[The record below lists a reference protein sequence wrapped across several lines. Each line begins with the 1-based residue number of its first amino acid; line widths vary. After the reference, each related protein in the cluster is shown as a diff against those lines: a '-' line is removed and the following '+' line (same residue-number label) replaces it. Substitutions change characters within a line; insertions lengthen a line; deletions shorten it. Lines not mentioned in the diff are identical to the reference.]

1 MKIQEIMDKIYAF
14 HPSLNER
21 EETTIDGLKIGNPD
35 QECTGIATGIFAS
48 VEVIEQAHAAG
59 ANLLV
64 VHEPVFY
71 DHFDKDEARVHN
83 EVAKKKVELCEKYG
97 MVIIRDHDHIHAHR
111 PDGIY
116 YGVMTELGIQAY
128 LKSDLLAPRDPEK
141 FGFFFEFPGEGIPVK
156 EFAAL
161 WQKKL
166 GLKNVRLIGNPET
179 MVKRMG
185 WGGHCLPDSRGEIK
199 KVEAMDVD
207 LYIPGECIDWE
218 IAEYYKDAG
227 GFGLNKCMM
236 LTGHFNK
243 EELGMKHAVTW
254 ISRLVDYK
262 IPVIYCSNHDMY
274 WYLQNID

>member
-1 MKIQEIMDKIYAF
+1 MKIQEIIDKIYAF
-14 HPSLNER
+14 HPSLGER
-21 EETTIDGLKIGNPD
+21 EKTTIDGLKIGDPE

-71 DHFDKDEARVHN
+71 DHFDRPEAKTHN
-83 EVAKKKVELCEKYG
+83 AVAQKKAELCKKYG
-97 MVIIRDHDHIHAHR
+97 MVIIRDHDHMHAHR

-128 LKSDLLAPRDPEK
+128 CKTDILAPRDPAK
-141 FGFFFEFPGEGIPVK
+141 FAFFFEFPGDGIPVRD
-156 EFAAL
+156 FAAL

-179 MVKRMG
+179 RVRTMA
-185 WGGHCLPDSRGEIK
+185 WGGHCLDGSQGEIK
-199 KVEAMDVD
+199 KVDESDVD
-207 LYIPGECIDWE
+207 LYVPGECIDWE

-227 GFGLNKCMM
+227 GLGLNKAML

-262 IPVIYCSNHDMY
+262 VPVTYCSNHDMY
-274 WYLQNID
+274 WYLTE